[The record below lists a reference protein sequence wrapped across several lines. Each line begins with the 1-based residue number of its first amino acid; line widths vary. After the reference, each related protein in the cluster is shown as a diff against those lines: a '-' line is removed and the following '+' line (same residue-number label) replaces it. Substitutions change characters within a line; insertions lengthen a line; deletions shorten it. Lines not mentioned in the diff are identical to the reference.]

1 MNLVDECIAIPTP
14 CLIFLHR
21 TASVLWVSCS
31 MSWGK
36 FSVMYI
42 LLMESLLLGEYV
54 VWCSFVLHR
63 SLRLLLNKFKRSISS
78 KQQGWILTAVPLW
91 VRNFGPKVSDN
102 STYLQITS
110 PVQVFIV
117 MLAYSSPCRDCSTF
131 QRTFQFPVN
140 YTYCFAAE
148 AHRIKYTHIEKVYDF
163 FFPEKLLISKIGVS
177 CGKINLGL
185 LLFYPI
191 FKRQLGRKTW
201 RNSTFSSHNI
211 RLCQDCDLVL
221 VIHLS
226 YTFKT
231 PS

>member
-1 MNLVDECIAIPTP
+1 MNALQYQ
-14 CLIFLHR
+14 HR
-21 TASVLWVSCS
+21 VSSFCTEPHRCCESAAVWAGEGSLWCTFFWWSRYCWVSMLCDAHLS
-31 MSWGK
+31 FTVWSLT
-36 FSVMYI
+36 
-42 LLMESLLLGEYV
+42 LL
-54 VWCSFVLHR
+54 F
-63 SLRLLLNKFKRSISS
+63 NKFKRSISS

-131 QRTFQFPVN
+131 QWTFQFPVN

-185 LLFYPI
+185 SLFYPI

-201 RNSTFSSHNI
+201 INSTFSSRNI

-231 PS
+231 LS